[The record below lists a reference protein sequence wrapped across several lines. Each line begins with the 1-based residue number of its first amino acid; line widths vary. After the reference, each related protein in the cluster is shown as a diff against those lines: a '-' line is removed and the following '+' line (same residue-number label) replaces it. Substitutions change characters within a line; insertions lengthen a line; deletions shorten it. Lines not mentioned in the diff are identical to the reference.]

1 MKLYRNLNEIR
12 RKETLGR
19 RLSLTGLLILF
30 IGLLASFV
38 PTWLPPDQPAIN
50 PLVRFVQTNWSW
62 ISFAAL
68 PLGFIFA
75 SFGSYFIN
83 RFARRR
89 WPGSR
94 IIARPDEMLERSMKG
109 FDDKYAYFAWSLP
122 ANFVLVGPTGIQ
134 VFAVRSDKG
143 KVTVQGE
150 RWREPFSF
158 ARFFTVFAREGV
170 GNPAFELE
178 EQTRKLRAL
187 LNRAAGAAPGDDATA
202 SGPFAAVPI
211 EPVAVFLNPEMQLT
225 LDNPV
230 IPVLRSDQVKDFVR
244 RKGREVKLNNAALR
258 ELTDYLVQ
266 NSRHQQAATTEAQPA
281 KA

>member
-1 MKLYRNLNEIR
+1 MKLYRNLQEIR

-38 PTWLPPDQPAIN
+38 PSWLPPDQPATN
-50 PLVRFVQTNWSW
+50 SLARFIQLNWTW

-122 ANFVLVGPTGIQ
+122 ANYVLAGPNGIL

-143 KVTVQGE
+143 RVTVQGE
-150 RWREPFSF
+150 RWREPFTLG
-158 ARFFTVFAREGV
+158 RFFTVFAREGV

-178 EQTRKLRAL
+178 EQIRKLRAL
-187 LNRAAGAAPGDDATA
+187 LNRPAGEVAGNGAT
-202 SGPFAAVPI
+202 GPFANIPI

-225 LDNPV
+225 LENPV
-230 IPVLRSDQVKDFVR
+230 IPVLRPDQVKDFVR
-244 RKGREVKLNNAALR
+244 RKAREAKLSNATVR
-258 ELTDYLVQ
+258 ELTDYLAQ
-266 NSRHQQAATTEAQPA
+266 NSRYQQPAPAEAQPA